1 MGSLTAER
9 LAEQAVDVGLLTP
22 RQLQDVWGSLGTRS
36 VGVEPFVQVLIRREL
51 LTKYQVDRL
60 MAGEKTAYF
69 YGDYKVLY
77 LVGTGTFARVF
88 RAAHRETGE
97 VVGIKALRSRYSENS
112 AQYGMFVREGELG
125 RSLRRGIRRYRRHCR
140 IAFHKRGC
148 GALAIN

>member
-69 YGDYKVLY
+69 YRRGSTLY
-77 LVGTGTFARVF
+77 LFEPSLAGVLFVHGSFVTVRRWSPRHRV
-88 RAAHRETGE
+88 RTT
-97 VVGIKALRSRYSENS
+97 LRFS
-112 AQYGMFVREGELG
+112 A
-125 RSLRRGIRRYRRHCR
+125 
-140 IAFHKRGC
+140 
-148 GALAIN
+148 